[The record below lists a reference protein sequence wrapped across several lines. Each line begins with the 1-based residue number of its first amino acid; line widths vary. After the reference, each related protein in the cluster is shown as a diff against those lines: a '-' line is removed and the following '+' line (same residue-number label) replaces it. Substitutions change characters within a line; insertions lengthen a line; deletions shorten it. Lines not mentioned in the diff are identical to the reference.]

1 MFGLTS
7 TLNYYLYNSPTDMRM
22 GFNGLC
28 GLIRNRMQRNP
39 LSGEVFIFINK
50 RRDHMKLLHW
60 EYGGFILYYK
70 LELYSQQEKREISIY
85 WMLLQ
90 IFRKVLL
97 HDLIDHFQGQ
107 RLVMETTT
115 PKNLFYS
122 RYISMI

>member
-22 GFNGLC
+22 GFNGLN
-28 GLIRNRMQRNP
+28 GLIQNRMQRNP

-70 LELYSQQEKREISIY
+70 RLESGTFELPVDNNCHGTYGSVYWPQLMMMVEGISLKHVVRRKRY
-85 WMLLQ
+85 LLTA
-90 IFRKVLL
+90 F
-97 HDLIDHFQGQ
+97 H
-107 RLVMETTT
+107 
-115 PKNLFYS
+115 
-122 RYISMI
+122 

>member
-97 HDLIDHFQGQ
+97 HDLTEHFQRQ
-107 RLVMETTT
+107 WLVKKAITS
-115 PKNLFYS
+115 KSLFCS
-122 RYISMI
+122 IYIGLI